1 MKPYLLGR
9 RRRWLPNCD
18 WSGRSTCYIEGV
30 VENALPIPPPG
41 FDDLNV
47 DDQIEYVQALW
58 DRIAAKEDVVPVP
71 DWHRDILDERL
82 ADLEANPDAGR
93 PWEEVKANLLN
104 TTRAKE

>member
-1 MKPYLLGR
+1 MVHRSVGR
-9 RRRWLPNCD
+9 LPHCP
-18 WSGRSTCYIEGV
+18 CYIEGV
-30 VENALPIPPPG
+30 VGNALPIPPG

-104 TTRAKE
+104 KTHAKE